1 MHLIQ
6 FKCIKNKITLS
17 VTRKDL
23 STIFKFGTKEEG
35 SFAVSVF
42 VKGSKRGDFL
52 EHIFQEA
59 IPDHFSKH

>member
-1 MHLIQ
+1 
-6 FKCIKNKITLS
+6 LS